1 MKNLLIAISAL
12 MLLVGCNQDK
22 SLSKKVPGWYSY
34 EQKIDK
40 GNISGKL
47 TYYKNGALKLRA
59 TIKGELVQNINI
71 GIDLTA
77 TGNWKVENGYL
88 KEDIIEFKTIPQS
101 IGDSLLAEYKK
112 DAQTSPG
119 DKIIHVNK
127 EELQVKTAKGET
139 VTYKRLQQ

>member
-1 MKNLLIAISAL
+1 
-12 MLLVGCNQDK
+12 MLLAGCNQDK

-47 TYYKNGALKLRA
+47 TYYKNGALKLTA
-59 TIKGELVQNINI
+59 TIKGELVQSINI

-77 TGNWKVENGYL
+77 TGNWRVENGYL
-88 KEDIIEFKTIPQS
+88 KEDIVECKTIPQF
-101 IGDSLLAEYKK
+101 IGDALMEEYKK
-112 DAQTSPG
+112 EAQTSLG
-119 DKIIHVNK
+119 NKIIHVNK
-127 EELQVKTAKGET
+127 EELQVKTSKGEI

>member
-1 MKNLLIAISAL
+1 MKNLLIVISAL

-47 TYYKNGALKLRA
+47 TYYKNGALKLTA
-59 TIKGELVQNINI
+59 TIKGELVQSINI

-88 KEDIIEFKTIPQS
+88 KEDIVEFKTIPQS
-101 IGDSLLAEYKK
+101 IGDALLAEYKK

>member
-47 TYYKNGALKLRA
+47 TYYKNGALKLTA